1 EAGRIARQADASI
14 QVFDG
19 KRVLRLL
26 SDYLDGVAPPIPQLE
41 LEMES
46 GHSVKLGG
54 VLQRFDGNTGIES
67 WVFPVNVRHI
77 AQMYEE
83 AGIRLFARNV
93 RGFLG
98 SSKINKNLEKTLDTE
113 PEFFWYYN
121 NGITII
127 CDSAERLSRV
137 GRNVMHLVN

>member
-1 EAGRIARQADASI
+1 MKPCLRQLRNNCGKTSNALASEADRIARQADIFTSI
-14 QVFDG
+14 EVFDG

-26 SDYLDGVAPPIPQLE
+26 SDYLDGVAPPVPLLE

-93 RGFLG
+93 RGDVA
-98 SSKINKNLEKTLDTE
+98 S
-113 PEFFWYYN
+113 
-121 NGITII
+121 
-127 CDSAERLSRV
+127 
-137 GRNVMHLVN
+137 